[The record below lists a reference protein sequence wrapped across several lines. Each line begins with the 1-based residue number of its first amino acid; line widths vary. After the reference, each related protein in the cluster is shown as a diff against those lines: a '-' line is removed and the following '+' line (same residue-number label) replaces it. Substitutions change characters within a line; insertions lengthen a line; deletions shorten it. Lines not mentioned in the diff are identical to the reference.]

1 MNLTKLP
8 ARCAALALAATLLA
22 GCAAGGGTQGGPLVQ
37 SPQGG
42 ETDLLTRAQFGPN
55 DGEAARTE
63 ALYISVLR
71 RVPNEAE
78 TWFRLGNLYA
88 NHNRPDPAA
97 AAYNRALLADN
108 GNARA
113 YHNLAVIRLRQAYA
127 ALLQGQMAVDP
138 TEEGM
143 VRRIDEL
150 VEQVGRVSALRA
162 QAEEARDAAPAR
174 NGEKAA
180 P

>member
-1 MNLTKLP
+1 MTALISLR
-8 ARCAALALAATLLA
+8 RCAALATALLAAALLA
-22 GCAAGGGTQGGPLVQ
+22 GCAAGMGGQQGGPLVQ

-42 ETDLLTRAQFGPN
+42 DTDLLTRAQFNPN

-71 RVPNEAE
+71 RIPNEAE

-88 NHNRPDPAA
+88 NNNRPDPAA

-113 YHNLAVIRLRQAYA
+113 YHNLAIIRLRQAYA
-127 ALLQGQMAVDP
+127 ALL
-138 TEEGM
+138 
-143 VRRIDEL
+143 
-150 VEQVGRVSALRA
+150 
-162 QAEEARDAAPAR
+162 
-174 NGEKAA
+174 
-180 P
+180 